1 MEKKTNFFGFD
12 RTPRKALWRTIEEQS
27 KIIKSLE
34 NECNN
39 GVWGNKELVRGL
51 EMTLE
56 ATKGSLADAERKIS
70 EKDKEIASLRSQLDR
85 FARAKDKHERF
96 TKHK

>member
-34 NECNN
+34 SERNN

-51 EMTLE
+51 EITLE
-56 ATKGSLADAERKIS
+56 AAKNSLAAVERKVA
-70 EKDKEIASLRSQLDR
+70 EKDKEIANLRSQLDR
-85 FARAKDKHERF
+85 NARAKDKRGRF
-96 TKHK
+96 IKHK